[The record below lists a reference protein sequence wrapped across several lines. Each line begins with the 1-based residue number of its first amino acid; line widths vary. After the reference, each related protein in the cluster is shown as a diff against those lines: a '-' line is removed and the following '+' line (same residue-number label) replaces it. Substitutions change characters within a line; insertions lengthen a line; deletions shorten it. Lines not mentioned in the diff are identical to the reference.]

1 VIDDR
6 RSCISTSMPAALA
19 RLLWEPPNFVLE
31 NATVMPISASR
42 HLMAM
47 KRANASPTIAVL
59 NALVDLADL

>member
-1 VIDDR
+1 
-6 RSCISTSMPAALA
+6 MPAALA
-19 RLLWEPPNFVLE
+19 RLLREPPNFVLE